1 MADRR
6 RMERV
11 NGLLR
16 EEIAGL
22 LASQVN
28 DPRLKGIITI
38 TQVRA
43 ASDLRSARV
52 YVSVMGTEAVRQ
64 EALAGIQSSASYLRR
79 ELRSRVSLRHVPFL
93 TFQLDDAMLEAACEN
108 SGEVKVLAVT
118 ALTSLDRR
126 DLEDLGFQCSP
137 RDLVLSRARRAF
149 EIGCDGVISSGLEA
163 AALRESVDSRL
174 LVVTPG
180 IRPVENRPPDDQKR
194 TVSVREAFQNGADHI
209 VVGRPVRDAPD
220 PRASAEAIQGTI
232 AEVFSGNAR

>member
-16 EEIAGL
+16 EEISAL

-38 TQVRA
+38 TQVRT

-52 YVSVMGTEAVRQ
+52 YVSVMGAEAVRQ

-93 TFQLDDAMLEAACEN
+93 TFQLDDAMLEA
-108 SGEVKVLAVT
+108 
-118 ALTSLDRR
+118 DRLMQLID
-126 DLEDLGFQCSP
+126 DLEVPD
-137 RDLVLSRARRAF
+137 
-149 EIGCDGVISSGLEA
+149 ETEDGA
-163 AALRESVDSRL
+163 QAWA
-174 LVVTPG
+174 
-180 IRPVENRPPDDQKR
+180 
-194 TVSVREAFQNGADHI
+194 
-209 VVGRPVRDAPD
+209 GRV
-220 PRASAEAIQGTI
+220 
-232 AEVFSGNAR
+232 

>member
-38 TQVRA
+38 TQVRT

-52 YVSVMGTEAVRQ
+52 YVSVMGAEAVRQ

-93 TFQLDDAMLEAACEN
+93 TFQLDDAMLEA
-108 SGEVKVLAVT
+108 
-118 ALTSLDRR
+118 DRLMQLID
-126 DLEDLGFQCSP
+126 DLEVPNETEDSAQAWAG
-137 RDLVLSRARRAF
+137 RA
-149 EIGCDGVISSGLEA
+149 
-163 AALRESVDSRL
+163 
-174 LVVTPG
+174 
-180 IRPVENRPPDDQKR
+180 
-194 TVSVREAFQNGADHI
+194 
-209 VVGRPVRDAPD
+209 
-220 PRASAEAIQGTI
+220 
-232 AEVFSGNAR
+232 

>member
-52 YVSVMGTEAVRQ
+52 YVSVMGAEPVRQ

-93 TFQLDDAMLEAACEN
+93 TFQLDDAMLEA
-108 SGEVKVLAVT
+108 
-118 ALTSLDRR
+118 DRLMQLID
-126 DLEDLGFQCSP
+126 DLEVPDETEDSAQAWAG
-137 RDLVLSRARRAF
+137 RA
-149 EIGCDGVISSGLEA
+149 
-163 AALRESVDSRL
+163 
-174 LVVTPG
+174 
-180 IRPVENRPPDDQKR
+180 
-194 TVSVREAFQNGADHI
+194 
-209 VVGRPVRDAPD
+209 
-220 PRASAEAIQGTI
+220 
-232 AEVFSGNAR
+232 

>member
-38 TQVRA
+38 TQVRT

-52 YVSVMGTEAVRQ
+52 YVSVMGAEPVRQ

-93 TFQLDDAMLEAACEN
+93 TFQLDDAMLEA
-108 SGEVKVLAVT
+108 
-118 ALTSLDRR
+118 DRLMQLID
-126 DLEDLGFQCSP
+126 DLEVPDESGDGAQAWAG
-137 RDLVLSRARRAF
+137 RA
-149 EIGCDGVISSGLEA
+149 
-163 AALRESVDSRL
+163 
-174 LVVTPG
+174 
-180 IRPVENRPPDDQKR
+180 
-194 TVSVREAFQNGADHI
+194 
-209 VVGRPVRDAPD
+209 
-220 PRASAEAIQGTI
+220 
-232 AEVFSGNAR
+232 

>member
-38 TQVRA
+38 TQVRTA
-43 ASDLRSARV
+43 ADLRSARV
-52 YVSVMGTEAVRQ
+52 YVSVMGAEVVRQ

-93 TFQLDDAMLEAACEN
+93 TFQLDDAMIEA
-108 SGEVKVLAVT
+108 
-118 ALTSLDRR
+118 DRLMQLID
-126 DLEDLGFQCSP
+126 DLEVPDESGDGAQAWA
-137 RDLVLSRARRAF
+137 SRA
-149 EIGCDGVISSGLEA
+149 
-163 AALRESVDSRL
+163 
-174 LVVTPG
+174 
-180 IRPVENRPPDDQKR
+180 
-194 TVSVREAFQNGADHI
+194 
-209 VVGRPVRDAPD
+209 
-220 PRASAEAIQGTI
+220 
-232 AEVFSGNAR
+232 

>member
-16 EEIAGL
+16 EEIAAL

-38 TQVRA
+38 TQVRT

-52 YVSVMGTEAVRQ
+52 YVSVMGAEAVRQ

-93 TFQLDDAMLEAACEN
+93 TFQLDDAMLEA
-108 SGEVKVLAVT
+108 
-118 ALTSLDRR
+118 DRLMQLID
-126 DLEDLGFQCSP
+126 DLEVPEESGDGAQAWAG
-137 RDLVLSRARRAF
+137 RA
-149 EIGCDGVISSGLEA
+149 
-163 AALRESVDSRL
+163 
-174 LVVTPG
+174 
-180 IRPVENRPPDDQKR
+180 
-194 TVSVREAFQNGADHI
+194 
-209 VVGRPVRDAPD
+209 
-220 PRASAEAIQGTI
+220 
-232 AEVFSGNAR
+232 

>member
-38 TQVRA
+38 TQVRT

-52 YVSVMGTEAVRQ
+52 YVSVMGAEAVRQ

-93 TFQLDDAMLEAACEN
+93 TFLLDDAMLEA
-108 SGEVKVLAVT
+108 
-118 ALTSLDRR
+118 DRLMQLID
-126 DLEDLGFQCSP
+126 DLEVPDETEESAQAWAG
-137 RDLVLSRARRAF
+137 RA
-149 EIGCDGVISSGLEA
+149 
-163 AALRESVDSRL
+163 
-174 LVVTPG
+174 
-180 IRPVENRPPDDQKR
+180 
-194 TVSVREAFQNGADHI
+194 
-209 VVGRPVRDAPD
+209 
-220 PRASAEAIQGTI
+220 
-232 AEVFSGNAR
+232 

>member
-16 EEIAGL
+16 EEIAAL

-38 TQVRA
+38 TQVRT

-52 YVSVMGTEAVRQ
+52 YVSVMGAEAVRQ

-93 TFQLDDAMLEAACEN
+93 TFQMDDAMLEA
-108 SGEVKVLAVT
+108 
-118 ALTSLDRR
+118 DRLMQLID
-126 DLEDLGFQCSP
+126 DLEVPEES
-137 RDLVLSRARRAF
+137 
-149 EIGCDGVISSGLEA
+149 CDGA
-163 AALRESVDSRL
+163 QAWA
-174 LVVTPG
+174 
-180 IRPVENRPPDDQKR
+180 
-194 TVSVREAFQNGADHI
+194 
-209 VVGRPVRDAPD
+209 GRA
-220 PRASAEAIQGTI
+220 
-232 AEVFSGNAR
+232 

>member
-38 TQVRA
+38 TQVRT

-52 YVSVMGTEAVRQ
+52 YVSVMGAEAVRQ

-79 ELRSRVSLRHVPFL
+79 ELRSRVTLRHVPFL
-93 TFQLDDAMLEAACEN
+93 TFQLDDAMLEAN
-108 SGEVKVLAVT
+108 RLMQ
-118 ALTSLDRR
+118 LID
-126 DLEDLGFQCSP
+126 DLEVPDESADDAQAWAG
-137 RDLVLSRARRAF
+137 RA
-149 EIGCDGVISSGLEA
+149 
-163 AALRESVDSRL
+163 
-174 LVVTPG
+174 
-180 IRPVENRPPDDQKR
+180 
-194 TVSVREAFQNGADHI
+194 
-209 VVGRPVRDAPD
+209 
-220 PRASAEAIQGTI
+220 
-232 AEVFSGNAR
+232 